1 MVHEFRLQDPGEG
14 IHEAEILEISVS
26 KGDHVS
32 EGDTVVVAETDKA
45 AVEIP
50 APVDGEVQEIRVAVG
65 NIANVGDVL
74 MVFGEAGEDS
84 EQDADS
90 SGADKPDR
98 DTKTEEKKSSE
109 SDKDGQNTGLVTG
122 REDEEDGETS
132 DQEAAGD
139 DGASGKETEHDN
151 GYGQNDDETATG
163 DDSARK
169 SADTTSSSVQNPLAT
184 PAVRGLAREL
194 EVDLADVKGTGDDG
208 RILKKNIRDAAGDNE
223 DAGKAIGANIVELR
237 SLRRTTAR
245 RMAQAWRE
253 IPHVTHQDVI
263 EITALERLRREH
275 EAEIEQQGGALTLT
289 PFIVK
294 ALAIALADFPNFNA
308 TFDADNC
315 AVHQMPDVNIGVA
328 LDTERG
334 LLVPVLR
341 DAGSKSIVDLA
352 VNLKKLGDRLRED
365 AATREDLRGATFTL
379 TNVGAIGG
387 TGLAPIINPP
397 QTAIFGVARAELRQ
411 IVRGDIDEHTTEV
424 ALCLPV
430 CLTFDHRVADGAEAA
445 RFVELVK
452 ALLDDPGALVLNS

>member
-1 MVHEFRLQDPGEG
+1 MAHEFRLQDPGEG
-14 IHEAEILEISVS
+14 IHEAEILEITVS

-50 APVDGEVQEIRVAVG
+50 APVDGEVREIRVAVG
-65 NIANVGDVL
+65 DIAEVGDVL
-74 MVFGEAGEDS
+74 MVFGEAGDDT
-84 EQDADS
+84 EQDADR
-90 SGADKPDR
+90 SGAAEQDS
-98 DTKTEEKKSSE
+98 DTDTDEKKSAE
-109 SDKDGQNTGLVTG
+109 DARKD
-122 REDEEDGETS
+122 DENGETS
-132 DQEAAGD
+132 DEAPSGES
-139 DGASGKETEHDN
+139 DGADTGHDDTDTQDNEVTEDGSTQKSG
-151 GYGQNDDETATG
+151 
-163 DDSARK
+163 
-169 SADTTSSSVQNPLAT
+169 DTTSSAAKKPLAT

-194 EVDLADVKGTGDDG
+194 VINLANVKGSGKDG
-208 RILKKNIRDAAGDNE
+208 RVLKKDVQDAAGDKG
-223 DAGKAIGANIVELR
+223 DAGRAEGAKIVELR

-294 ALAIALADFPNFNA
+294 ALAITLADFPNFNA
-308 TFDADNC
+308 TFDADAC
-315 AVHQMPDVNIGVA
+315 AVHQLPDVNIGVA
-328 LDTERG
+328 LDTDRG

-341 DAGSKSIVDLA
+341 DAGAKSIAELA

-365 AATREDLRGATFTL
+365 AATRDDLRGATFTL

-397 QTAIFGVARAELRQ
+397 QTAIFGVARAELRHV
-411 IVRGDIDEHTTEV
+411 VRGDIDEHTTEV

-445 RFVELVK
+445 RFVQRVK